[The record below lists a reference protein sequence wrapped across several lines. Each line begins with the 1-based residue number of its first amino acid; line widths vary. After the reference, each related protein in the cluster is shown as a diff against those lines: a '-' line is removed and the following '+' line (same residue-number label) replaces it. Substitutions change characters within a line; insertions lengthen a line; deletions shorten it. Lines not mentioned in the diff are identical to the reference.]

1 MINTKLID
9 LLPEEMPDEA
19 AWHLVN
25 FMNNLAVT
33 LENHYFAQLQRYE
46 KDNFDPANYF

>member
-1 MINTKLID
+1 MIDTKLME

-25 FMNNLAVT
+25 FMSNLAVA
-33 LENHYFAQLQRYE
+33 LENHYFSQLQRYE
-46 KDNFDPANYF
+46 KENFDQANYF